1 MRTFQ
6 MKKRCFILKFHME
19 LIDFFLISKM
29 IISLKF
35 PVSPPYSHDIY
46 QPVSLAAI
54 TSASPPATRDKLW
67 FSGTNPGYH
76 VSHLLKESAPVRVT
90 YTPSNL
96 PHSLGSLPSAKHII
110 SFPLKDLSWLH
121 NSPQPL
127 LHFPGSFYKQPLRIA
142 AYILF

>member
-19 LIDFFLISKM
+19 LIDFFLIFKM

-67 FSGTNPGYH
+67 FSGTNPRYH

-96 PHSLGSLPSAKHII
+96 PHSLGSLPS
-110 SFPLKDLSWLH
+110 PLKTFPDPITLLSLCSISLVLFT
-121 NSPQPL
+121 NSP
-127 LHFPGSFYKQPLRIA
+127 SE
-142 AYILF
+142 